1 MQALSPFQ
9 ILPRIL
15 PRIAFRT
22 AVLIFLGS
30 CPLFAVAQQ
39 GVPLPPGAASSEYPP
54 PAVSRTIT
62 LDVVATDRS
71 GKPISGL
78 EQPDFTVL
86 DNKQP
91 QKLLSFR
98 AIDQTSS
105 GPAPEVILLIDAVN
119 ATFLNVSY
127 ERNQIVKFLGQNGG
141 KLAQPVSLV
150 FFTDTNTSMQSA
162 PTTDGNSLIAA
173 FDKNITG
180 LRSIT
185 RSEGYWGAV
194 DRFDLSLRAIDLL
207 ARYETRKPGRK
218 FVIWISP
225 GWPILSG
232 PRIQLTGTQQRQ
244 LFNTII
250 AMSTVLRAARM
261 TLYSVDPL
269 GTADAGG
276 FRTFYY
282 QSFLKGV
289 KSQNQAEPGN
299 LALQVLATQSGGL
312 VLNSSNDLTAEIAR
326 ATIDATSYYELTYDP
341 PPADGPNDYR
351 PIEVKIGKSGLTA
364 RTRTGYY
371 AQP

>member
-1 MQALSPFQ
+1 MQASSP
-9 ILPRIL
+9 LRL
-15 PRIAFRT
+15 LTRIAFRIT
-22 AVLIFLGS
+22 AGIFLCS
-30 CPLFAVAQQ
+30 FAFPAIAQQ
-39 GVPLPPGAASSEYPP
+39 GVPLPPGAASSQYPP
-54 PAVSRTIT
+54 PAAGRTVT
-62 LDVVATDRS
+62 LDVVAADRS
-71 GKPISGL
+71 GKLVSGL
-78 EQPDFTVL
+78 GQPDFTVL

-105 GPAPEVILLIDAVN
+105 APPPEVILVVDAVN
-119 ATFLNVSY
+119 ANFITVSY

-150 FFTDTNTSMQSA
+150 FFADTKTSMQNT

-173 FDKNITG
+173 FDKNVSG

-194 DRFDLSLRAIDLL
+194 DRLDISLRALGLL
-207 ARYETRKPGRK
+207 ANYEAARPGRK
-218 FVIWISP
+218 LVIWVSP
-225 GWPILSG
+225 GWAYLSG
-232 PRIQLTGTQQRQ
+232 PRMELTNTEQRH
-244 LFNTII
+244 LFNSIVG
-250 AMSTVLRAARM
+250 MSTVLRAARI
-261 TLYSVDPL
+261 TLYNVDPL

-289 KSQNQAEPGN
+289 KSPNQVQVGN
-299 LALQVLATQSGGL
+299 LALQVLATQSGGM
-312 VLNSSNDLTAEIAR
+312 VLNSSNDIAAEITRCTA
-326 ATIDATSYYELTYDP
+326 DASSYYELSFDP
-341 PPADGPNDYR
+341 PPADGPDDYR
-351 PIEVKIGKSGLTA
+351 SIEVKIGKPGLTA